1 VLHLVAYWSEVT
13 DHPIDAARRR
23 IAALDLDLTPEEM
36 LASPHC
42 LIGPAGQVAERLAEL
57 RERWGFGYVSFYES
71 DLASM
76 LPVLDG
82 VAPNRR

>member
-1 VLHLVAYWSEVT
+1 
-13 DHPIDAARRR
+13 
-23 IAALDLDLTPEEM
+23 M